1 MFSNKNYYEK
11 VKRSYRCRISCVFWD
26 QLECFIFLNVYA
38 NNDQVH
44 VKHLILSFWSYENFK
59 VISRKD
65 KSYFNK
71 LPLSHSIN
79 VRQFNS
85 LITTYIR
92 TFIKEYT
99 KCYLGLQEMIATSC
113 FNQNIELETDNL
125 TIKISTF
132 DSFFYIHLSKSCKA
146 LRGHSPI
153 SKGSG
158 HWFLSHGRWFFR
170 VTCLARCKSKISL
183 VKRIALLSHRRQ
195 VWRFLKEQ
203 SCLEIIPMSL
213 IVE

>member
-1 MFSNKNYYEK
+1 MPITTKY
-11 VKRSYRCRISCVFWD
+11 I
-26 QLECFIFLNVYA
+26 
-38 NNDQVH
+38 

-99 KCYLGLQEMIATSC
+99 KCYLGLQEMIATSS

-132 DSFFYIHLSKSCKA
+132 DSFFTSTCQKVVKHLEDILQSPKA
-146 LRGHSPI
+146 VGIDFFLMVDGFSESPV
-153 SKGSG
+153 
-158 HWFLSHGRWFFR
+158 LQDANQRY
-170 VTCLARCKSKISL
+170 L
-183 VKRIALLSHRRQ
+183 
-195 VWRFLKEQ
+195 
-203 SCLEIIPMSL
+203 
-213 IVE
+213 